1 MSVTEPILF
10 LAMIL
15 CTVSLNGCCPES
27 EIPSAIKGLY
37 SAEAR
42 ERNRSLQ
49 VLAQCSSKADIESSV
64 PRIAALMYDKNV
76 GVASSAAYA
85 LRRIDT
91 KDAREALKLAEEAKA
106 RRAHGA
112 NSSGR

>member
-1 MSVTEPILF
+1 MNSSQR
-10 LAMIL
+10 IL
-15 CTVSLNGCCPES
+15 CLALIFCVGNLAGCCRES
-27 EIPSAIKGLY
+27 EIPAAVKGLY

-49 VLAQCSSKADIESSV
+49 VLAQCGAKLDIKSSV

-91 KDAREALKLAEEAKA
+91 KEAREALKLAEDARA
-106 RRAHGA
+106 RRAPGA
-112 NSSGR
+112 SYPSH